1 MRRQK
6 GWGRRL
12 RNVAA
17 HLTNSAQEV
26 FGPADGVNVRPPRE
40 APQREDGPSDEHPH
54 TAARSSSKADR
65 LPPRERRGRD

>member
-6 GWGRRL
+6 EWGRKL

-17 HLTNSAQEV
+17 HLTSSAQEV
-26 FGPADGVNVRPPRE
+26 FGPADTVNLAPPAE
-40 APQREDGPSDEHPH
+40 APEREGGPADRHPH
-54 TAARSSSKADR
+54 AATRSAGKGDR

>member
-6 GWGRRL
+6 GLGRKL
-12 RNVAA
+12 RNMAT
-17 HLTNSAQEV
+17 HLTSSAQEV
-26 FGPADGVNVRPPRE
+26 FGPADGVNVTPPVE
-40 APQREDGPSDEHPH
+40 APQREGGPSNEHPH

>member
-6 GWGRRL
+6 DWGRKL

-17 HLTNSAQEV
+17 HLTSSAQEV
-26 FGPADGVNVRPPRE
+26 FGPGEAVNLAPPAE
-40 APQREDGPSDEHPH
+40 APEREGGPSNWHPPASTH
-54 TAARSSSKADR
+54 SLGKADR

>member
-6 GWGRRL
+6 TWGRKL

-26 FGPADGVNVRPPRE
+26 FGLAEAVNLRPPAE
-40 APQREDGPSDEHPH
+40 APQREGGPSDEHPH